1 MCGSSVSV
9 GEATNLPRV
18 RHTGSW
24 EPGAKRRMWRLPFVV
39 TMLQSHFDG
48 VTTRR
53 TSVMAL
59 ALGTATVTLVS

>member
-1 MCGSSVSV
+1 
-9 GEATNLPRV
+9 
-18 RHTGSW
+18 
-24 EPGAKRRMWRLPFVV
+24 MWRLPFVV